1 MARLER
7 LTVQV
12 ASDVRAEIERASDER
27 ECSVA
32 TVKRQASVLTH
43 GRPIMKA
50 AARGERPAQ
59 PNPASERPRG
69 PGFDKK
75 AEKTTAASRKFSPS
89 QAPLAGTGFRDL
101 RNV

>member
-50 AARGERPAQ
+50 AARGVGA
-59 PNPASERPRG
+59 PR
-69 PGFDKK
+69 
-75 AEKTTAASRKFSPS
+75 TA
-89 QAPLAGTGFRDL
+89 
-101 RNV
+101 